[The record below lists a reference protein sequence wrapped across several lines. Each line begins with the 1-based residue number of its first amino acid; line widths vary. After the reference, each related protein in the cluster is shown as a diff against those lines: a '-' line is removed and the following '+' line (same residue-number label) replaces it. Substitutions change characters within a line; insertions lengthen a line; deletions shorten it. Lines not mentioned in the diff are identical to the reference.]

1 MHVKQRGKN
10 AIVFIFIF
18 LMLGLIT
25 TNPLF
30 YAAGI
35 AIAII
40 LFFDLLSFLIA
51 IDAMEASVIRNIS
64 KNRMFE
70 DNFLDVKVELKIKAK
85 NLKNI
90 YFEDVYPA
98 AFALVSGD
106 VTMKIDAGSSYHNIC
121 YRLSAIKRGTYSFPE
136 SHIHLGSNFH
146 MFEHSMTLESR
157 AEVSIYPP
165 VLSRRSILA
174 HYISSQY
181 GTGKSKQRGMGIEV
195 ANIRN
200 YMQGDDIRHI
210 DWKTSLRLN
219 RMFTKEFES
228 DIGLPVFVLVDHSRT
243 SNSDSHLDN
252 AVNIANYLIQQ
263 AENNDQPAGLVTF
276 THDGVTNQ
284 ALIRKGKKQF
294 EISRNLF
301 SLEPKESKP
310 YIIAMDSGEIKAFG
324 RKLNSSKDEF
334 CSALA
339 PFFIE
344 NSQHLK
350 ALEKQGI
357 YQAIKRVIN
366 FSKTPSL
373 IGIITERYDAPLIES
388 IRLATY
394 YGHKVIL
401 IATSGV
407 LSRAYDVLELEEHY
421 LEYLGFQNKIE
432 KFKHL
437 KGVKV
442 VEAYPGDKPEQIIK
456 QAVYRWKIH
465 Y

>member
-1 MHVKQRGKN
+1 MHAEQRGKN
-10 AIVFIFIF
+10 AIVFIFVF
-18 LMLGLIT
+18 LLLGLIT
-25 TNPLF
+25 TNLLF
-30 YAAGI
+30 YASC
-35 AIAII
+35 AIIFII

-51 IDAMEASVIRNIS
+51 INAMNVSIIRNIS
-64 KNRMFE
+64 KNKIIQ
-70 DNFLDVKVELKIKAK
+70 DNSIDVKVELKIKAK

-90 YFEDVYPA
+90 YFKDVCPE

-106 VTMKIDAGSSYHNIC
+106 AAMKIDPGKTQHDIC
-121 YRLSAIKRGTYSFPE
+121 YRLSAIKRGTHSFTE
-136 SHIHLGSNFH
+136 SYITIGSNFH
-146 MFEHSMTLESR
+146 MFEHSITLESM
-157 AEVSIYPP
+157 AKVSVYPP
-165 VLSRRSILA
+165 VLSKRSIMA
-174 HYISSQY
+174 HYLSSHY
-181 GTGKSKQRGMGIEV
+181 GTGRSKQRGIGIEV

-200 YMQGDDIRHI
+200 YIPGDDFRHI

-219 RMFTKEFES
+219 RMFTREFES
-228 DIGLPVFVLVDHSRT
+228 DIGLSVFVLVDHSKTPT
-243 SNSDSHLDN
+243 SNAYLDH
-252 AVNIANYLIQQ
+252 AVNMANYLIQQ
-263 AENNDQPAGLVTF
+263 AENNDQPAGLITF

-294 EISRNLF
+294 QLSRDLF

-310 YIIAMDSGEIKAFG
+310 YTIAMDSGEIKAFG
-324 RKLNSSKDEF
+324 KKLNSSTNEF
-334 CSALA
+334 FSILA

-350 ALEKQGI
+350 AMEKQGI
-357 YQAIKRVIN
+357 YQAIIRLIN

-421 LEYLGFQNKIE
+421 QEYMKFQNKIE
-432 KFKHL
+432 KFKRL

-442 VEAYPGDKPEQIIK
+442 VEAYPEDKPEQIIK
-456 QAVYRWKIH
+456 QAIY
-465 Y
+465 

>member
-10 AIVFIFIF
+10 AIIFIFIF

-30 YAAGI
+30 YASGVI
-35 AIAII
+35 IFII

-51 IDAMEASVIRNIS
+51 IDAMDASVIRNIS
-64 KNRMFE
+64 KNRIFQ
-70 DNFLDVKVELKIKAK
+70 DNSIDVKVELKIKAK

-90 YFEDVYPA
+90 YFKDVYPDT
-98 AFALVSGD
+98 FALVSGD
-106 VTMKIDAGSSYHNIC
+106 VTKKIDAGSSYHNIC
-121 YRLSAIKRGTYSFPE
+121 YRLNAIKRGTHSFTE

-165 VLSRRSILA
+165 VLSKRSILA

-200 YMQGDDIRHI
+200 YMQGDDFRHI

-228 DIGLPVFVLVDHSRT
+228 DIGLPVFVLIDHSRT
-243 SNSDSHLDN
+243 SNPDSTLDN
-252 AVNIANYLIQQ
+252 AVNIANYLVMQ
-263 AENNDQPAGLVTF
+263 AENNDQPAGLVMF
-276 THDGVTNQ
+276 THDRITNQ
-284 ALIRKGKKQF
+284 ALIKKGKKHV
-294 EISRNLF
+294 EISRDLF

-310 YIIAMDSGEIKAFG
+310 YIIAMDIGEIKSFE
-324 RKLNSSKDEF
+324 RNLNLSKNEF
-334 CSALA
+334 FSVLA
-339 PFFIE
+339 PFFAE
-344 NSQHLK
+344 SPEHLK
-350 ALEKQGI
+350 AMEKQGI

-401 IATSGV
+401 IATSVV

-421 LEYLGFQNKIE
+421 QEYMRFQKKIE
-432 KFKHL
+432 KFKRL

-442 VEAYPGDKPEQIIK
+442 VEACPGDKPEQIIN
-456 QAVYRWKIH
+456 QAVFRWKTH

>member
-10 AIVFIFIF
+10 AIIFIFIF

-51 IDAMEASVIRNIS
+51 INAMNVSLIRNIS
-64 KNRMFE
+64 KNRMFQ
-70 DNFLDVKVELKIKAK
+70 DNSIDVKVELKIKTK

-90 YFEDVYPA
+90 YFKDVYPE

-106 VTMKIDAGSSYHNIC
+106 ASMKIDSGKTQHDIC
-121 YRLSAIKRGTYSFPE
+121 YRLSAIKRGTHSFTE
-136 SHIHLGSNFH
+136 SYITIGSNFH
-146 MFEHSMTLESR
+146 MFEHRITLESR
-157 AEVSIYPP
+157 AEVSVYPP
-165 VLSRRSILA
+165 VLSKRSIMA

-181 GTGKSKQRGMGIEV
+181 GTGKSKQRGIGIEL

-200 YMQGDDIRHI
+200 YMLGDDFRHI

-228 DIGLPVFVLVDHSRT
+228 DIGLPVFVLVDHSKT
-243 SNSDSHLDN
+243 SNPDDNLDN
-252 AVNIANYLIQQ
+252 AVRIANYLVMQ
-263 AENNDQPAGLVTF
+263 AEGNDQPAGLVMF
-276 THDGVTNQ
+276 THDSITNQ
-284 ALIRKGKKQF
+284 ALIKKGKKHV
-294 EISRNLF
+294 EISRDLF

-310 YIIAMDSGEIKAFG
+310 YIIAMDIGEIKSFE
-324 RKLNSSKDEF
+324 RNLNLSKNEF
-334 CSALA
+334 FSILA
-339 PFFIE
+339 PFFAE
-344 NSQHLK
+344 NHEHLK
-350 ALEKQGI
+350 AMEKQGI

-373 IGIITERYDAPLIES
+373 ITIITERYDAPLIES

-421 LEYLGFQNKIE
+421 QEYMEFQNKIE
-432 KFKHL
+432 KFKRL

-442 VEAYPGDKPEQIIK
+442 VEACPGVKPEQIIN
-456 QAVYRWKIH
+456 QAVYRWKTH